1 MITISPKRVAAW
13 LSLIVSGLVLASLA
27 GSFSTYVLSHPSVF
41 GLVRLFSL
49 DVEANIPTWYAAIS
63 LLACSVVL
71 AAIAQ
76 TQPKPAIPQTGD
88 WRILSIIF
96 LFLSIDE
103 LASLHELLIDP
114 LRAGL
119 GTTGIFH
126 FAWVIPYG
134 VLVILLGLKYWKF
147 LTQLPAQT
155 RRSFVLAGAIYIGGA
170 LGMEMIDGLY
180 ASLYGE
186 QNLTYA
192 FLTTIEEALE
202 MLGIVVFLHALLTY
216 LKRYV
221 KTIQINI
228 SNNALEVL
236 PEVVPERSHTI

>member
-13 LSLIVSGLVLASLA
+13 LTLIVVALVLASLA
-27 GSFSTYVLSHPSVF
+27 GSFSTYVLGHPRLF

-49 DVEANIPTWYAAIS
+49 DAEANIPTWYAAIS

-71 AAIAQ
+71 AAIAY
-76 TQPKPAIPQTGD
+76 TQPKEATPKTGD
-88 WRILSIIF
+88 WRFLSIIF

-103 LASLHELLIDP
+103 LASIHELLIEP
-114 LRAGL
+114 LRTGL
-119 GTTGIFH
+119 GTSGIFH
-126 FAWVIPYG
+126 FAWVIPYSG
-134 VLVILLGLKYWKF
+134 LVLLLGIKYLKF

-155 RRSFVLAGAIYIGGA
+155 RRAFVLAGAIYIGGA
-170 LGMEMIDGLY
+170 LGMEMVDGLY

-186 QNLTYA
+186 QNFTYA
-192 FLTTIEEALE
+192 FLTTIEETLE